1 MGAQRPFGLTAP
13 PPFHI
18 FGQAVSSVQ
27 QELGAAGARRWA
39 RLWDRVTGD
48 SVPVLHKL
56 SAICQ
61 MKTETE
67 RAQVTLL
74 LSARASPGPLGPPDQ
89 ASPDTT
95 GLNKSPRRGPS
106 S

>member
-1 MGAQRPFGLTAP
+1 MGAQRPFGLTAA

-39 RLWDRVTGD
+39 RLWDRATGD
-48 SVPVLHKL
+48 SVLVLHKL

-74 LSARASPGPLGPPDQ
+74 LSARASPLGPPDQ

>member
-1 MGAQRPFGLTAP
+1 MGPQRPFDLTAA

-18 FGQAVSSVQ
+18 FSQAVSSVQ

-39 RLWDRVTGD
+39 RLWDRATGD

-67 RAQVTLL
+67 RAQVALL
-74 LSARASPGPLGPPDQ
+74 LSARTSPAPLWPPDQ
-89 ASPDTT
+89 VSPDTT
-95 GLNKSPRRGPS
+95 GLNKSSRQGPS